1 MSARRKTPTAD
12 DHKRTAIFESGKHRR
27 PGAAADFPEHVDPTV
42 VDGPLAQSLNDGPAP
57 ATGGTT
63 IVDPP
68 SNATPTV
75 FGKPAP
81 KAQRPQPAIA
91 NPDRSGPIQVISKKE
106 SAPTRVISKKD
117 PSAPIQVISKKQG
130 SSAPIQAISMK
141 SPSEPAAAQGSPG
154 TPMLARPKLRAMS
167 EITPVKQQN
176 LGHVAPPYDPEA
188 ARARKVRE
196 YVIWGC
202 VAVILASAIALVV
215 WFVAR

>member
-27 PGAAADFPEHVDPTV
+27 PGAAGEFPEHVDPTV

-57 ATGGTT
+57 AAGGTT

-68 SNATPTV
+68 SHATPTV
-75 FGKPAP
+75 LGKPAP
-81 KAQRPQPAIA
+81 AAR
-91 NPDRSGPIQVISKKE
+91 
-106 SAPTRVISKKD
+106 APLQVISKKD
-117 PSAPIQVISKKQG
+117 PSSPIQVISKKQG

-141 SPSEPAAAQGSPG
+141 SPSEPAAAQGNQG

-167 EITPVKQQN
+167 EITPVNQQN

>member
-27 PGAAADFPEHVDPTV
+27 PGATPEYPEHVDPTV
-42 VDGPLAQSLNDGPAP
+42 VDGPMAQSLNDGPAP
-57 ATGGTT
+57 AGGGTT

-75 FGKPAP
+75 LGKLAP
-81 KAQRPQPAIA
+81 NAQR
-91 NPDRSGPIQVISKKE
+91 PIQVISKKD
-106 SAPTRVISKKD
+106 A
-117 PSAPIQVISKKQG
+117 SAPIQVMSKKQG

-141 SPSEPAAAQGSPG
+141 SPSEPAAAQGNQG

-167 EITPVKQQN
+167 EITPVNQQS

-196 YVIWGC
+196 YVIWAC

-215 WFVAR
+215 WFVGR